1 MPATSH
7 MSLHFPGQS
16 LMQFVQ
22 HVADHYL
29 TSEHKEVRLE
39 GVRTCCHLLRPTFA
53 TLGRRASQSQKCT
66 VFQIVSKILWVSVTD
81 IGMSV
86 DTNGCS

>member
-1 MPATSH
+1 
-7 MSLHFPGQS
+7 
-16 LMQFVQ
+16 MQFVR

-53 TLGRRASQSQKCT
+53 TLGRRASQSQKHT
-66 VFQIVSKILWVSVTD
+66 IFNIVSKILWVSVTD
-81 IGMSV
+81 VGECVFM
-86 DTNGCS
+86 CSSDECFRYFRIIDWSTGNM